1 MKQGKKNVFFNQMC
15 KIVDNP
21 YYYENFSKRLICII
35 LHIKF
40 PSLFGG
46 SCLGGNC
53 DREHHPWSFGNRVT
67 FSKIETLFELFCGVK
82 IMNKN
87 EQALL
92 EKPDVKKA
100 EYMKKEAKDVE
111 VFVMGKS
118 YMVPAGLTIMKAL
131 EYAGYRFIRG
141 CGCRAGFCGACS
153 TVYRLEDEQKLGF
166 DLACQKLVEDKM
178 YLVQLP
184 FVPAA
189 KAEYDIEKLR
199 PDESTLLTMY
209 PEIARCVSCNTCTK
223 SCPQDIE
230 VMKYIQNAIRGD
242 IAKCAEISFDCIQ
255 CGLCAMRCPADIK
268 HYHVSQLARRLRG
281 KYIDT
286 KSKNLAKRLKEIENK
301 KYDGEIGKLMKMAKK
316 DIMKMYSNRKIE
328 AEEAAGDI
336 GGD

>member
-1 MKQGKKNVFFNQMC
+1 MSK
-15 KIVDNP
+15 
-21 YYYENFSKRLICII
+21 ENK
-35 LHIKF
+35 
-40 PSLFGG
+40 
-46 SCLGGNC
+46 
-53 DREHHPWSFGNRVT
+53 
-67 FSKIETLFELFCGVK
+67 
-82 IMNKN
+82 
-87 EQALL
+87 
-92 EKPDVKKA
+92 DVEPKA
-100 EYMKKEAKDVE
+100 GDVE

-153 TVYRLEDEQKLGF
+153 TIYRLEDEQKLGF
-166 DLACQKLVEDKM
+166 DLACQKVVEDKM

-189 KAEYDIEKLR
+189 KAEYDIEKIK
-199 PDESTLLTMY
+199 PKESTILEMY

-230 VMKYIQNAIRGD
+230 VMKYIQMAIRGD
-242 IAKCAEISFDCIQ
+242 IEKCAEISFDCIQ

-281 KYIDT
+281 KYIDPR
-286 KSKNLAKRLKEIENK
+286 SENLAKRIKEIENK
-301 KYDGEIGKLMKMAKK
+301 KYDTEIKKLIELDKK
-316 DIMKMYSNRKIE
+316 AITKLYSERKIE
-328 AEEAAGDI
+328 AQEVGDL

>member
-1 MKQGKKNVFFNQMC
+1 MSKSKQVLTEKSKQKNKKL
-15 KIVDNP
+15 VD
-21 YYYENFSKRLICII
+21 
-35 LHIKF
+35 
-40 PSLFGG
+40 
-46 SCLGGNC
+46 
-53 DREHHPWSFGNRVT
+53 
-67 FSKIETLFELFCGVK
+67 
-82 IMNKN
+82 
-87 EQALL
+87 
-92 EKPDVKKA
+92 KKTGA
-100 EYMKKEAKDVE
+100 HEVE

-118 YMVPAGLTIMKAL
+118 YKVPAGLTIMKAL

-153 TVYRLEDEQKLGF
+153 TVYRIENEQKLGF
-166 DLACQKLVEDKM
+166 DLACQKVVEDKM

-189 KAEYDIEKLR
+189 KAEYDINKLK
-199 PDESTLLTMY
+199 PTDSVLLEMY

-242 IAKCAEISFDCIQ
+242 IAKCAELSFDCIQ

-281 KYIDT
+281 KYLDP
-286 KSKNLAKRLKEIENK
+286 KSKNLLKRLKEINARK
-301 KYDGEIGKLMKMAKK
+301 FDPEIEKLMKMPKEEIISLYK
-316 DIMKMYSNRKIE
+316 NRKIE
-328 AEEAAGDI
+328 SEESITA